1 MNTSINN
8 YDLMYLAN
16 NHVGKRNELKS
27 NGFDEIFEDD
37 VKFYKKRI
45 IKQNLDLLNGENDI
59 KGTPMHINYKRYLRL
74 TIQNFKM
81 LDRNEI
87 IQKDYV
93 GIKGKKSKEKK
104 FYLDDTNKMLEK
116 NMSGKITDKLDIKI
130 RYNKEKG
137 MLIPK
142 KRIINLR
149 DEHLRT
155 KGLKK
160 ENVSII
166 VDNAFDKKEKEQT
179 EKTDKK
185 EEEENKKI

>member
-1 MNTSINN
+1 
-8 YDLMYLAN
+8 
-16 NHVGKRNELKS
+16 
-27 NGFDEIFEDD
+27 
-37 VKFYKKRI
+37 
-45 IKQNLDLLNGENDI
+45 
-59 KGTPMHINYKRYLRL
+59 
-74 TIQNFKM
+74 M